1 MEIILGGSIYK
12 MDGGNKQR
20 LVDKKKS
27 GREREVGRKATD
39 GGCAAVTSV
48 DLSI

>member
-1 MEIILGGSIYK
+1 MEIIHGRSIHK

-20 LVDKKKS
+20 LVDKKEKQQGE
-27 GREREVGRKATD
+27 GREEATD
-39 GGCAAVTSV
+39 GECAAVTSV

>member
-1 MEIILGGSIYK
+1 MEIILGGSIHK

-20 LVDKKKS
+20 LVDGKE
-27 GREREVGRKATD
+27 GREAGRKATD